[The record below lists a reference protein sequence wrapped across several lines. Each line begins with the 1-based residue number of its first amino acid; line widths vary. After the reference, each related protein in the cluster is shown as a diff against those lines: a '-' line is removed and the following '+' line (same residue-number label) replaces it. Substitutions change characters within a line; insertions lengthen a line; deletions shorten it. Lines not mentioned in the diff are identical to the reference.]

1 MIKRCFDIIVSLC
14 ALTILAIPMAL
25 IAILV
30 RLTLGKPVLFWQER
44 IGLGG
49 EPFHIIK
56 FRTMLGATDA
66 NGDNLADE
74 ARLTAIGRIL
84 RSTSVDELP
93 EIWNILRGDMSLV
106 GPRPLLPEYLP
117 YYLPEQMRRHEV
129 RPGLTGLAQVN
140 GRNKQ
145 SWDDRFRLDVEYV
158 ETQTLRG
165 DLVILL
171 KTVLRVFTRQGVSAE
186 GHETM
191 PRFDDQV
198 KAGLARGQMTE
209 DTPT

>member
-1 MIKRCFDIIVSLC
+1 MIKRSFDIVASMG
-14 ALTILAIPMAL
+14 ALTVLTIPMVL

-30 RLTLGKPVLFWQER
+30 RVSLGKPIFFRQER

-49 EPFHIIK
+49 RPFNIIK
-56 FRTMLGATDA
+56 FRTMRAATDA
-66 NGDNLADE
+66 DGENLADE
-74 ARLTAIGRIL
+74 ERLTAIGRIL

-93 EIWNILRGDMSLV
+93 EVWNILRGDMSLV

-129 RPGLTGLAQVN
+129 RPGLTGLAQIN

-145 SWDDRFRLDVEYV
+145 SWDDRFRLDIQYV
-158 ETQTLRG
+158 DTHAFSG
-165 DLVILL
+165 DLLILL
-171 KTVLRVFTRQGVSAE
+171 KTILRVLTRQGVSAE

-198 KAGLARGQMTE
+198 KAGLARGNMKK
-209 DTPT
+209 DTQA

>member
-1 MIKRCFDIIVSLC
+1 MIKRCFDIVVSLC

-30 RLTLGKPVLFWQER
+30 RLSLGTPILFRQER

-49 EPFHIIK
+49 QPFHIVK
-56 FRTMLGATDA
+56 FRTMLTATDA

-140 GRNKQ
+140 GRNNQ
-145 SWDDRFRLDVEYV
+145 SWDNRFRLDVEYV
-158 ETQTLRG
+158 DTRSFIG
-165 DLVILL
+165 DLLILL
-171 KTVLRVFTRQGVSAE
+171 KTVLRVLTRQGVSAE

-198 KAGLARGQMTE
+198 KAGLARGQMTK
-209 DTPT
+209 DTQT

>member
-1 MIKRCFDIIVSLC
+1 MIKRLFDIGASIG
-14 ALTILAIPMAL
+14 ALTVLAIPMVL

-30 RLTLGKPVLFWQER
+30 RMSLGKPIFFRQER

-49 EPFHIIK
+49 RPFNIVK
-56 FRTMLGATDA
+56 FRTMRAATDA
-66 NGDNLADE
+66 DGENFFDE
-74 ARLTAIGRIL
+74 ERLTSVGRVL

-93 EIWNILRGDMSLV
+93 EVWNILRGDMSLV

-129 RPGLTGLAQVN
+129 RPGLTGLAQIN

-145 SWDDRFRLDVEYV
+145 SWDDRFRLDIQYV
-158 ETQTLRG
+158 DTHTFCG
-165 DLVILL
+165 DLLILL
-171 KTVLRVFTRQGVSAE
+171 KTILRVLTRQGVSAE

-191 PRFDDQV
+191 PRFDHQV
-198 KAGLARGQMTE
+198 NAGLARGNMKK
-209 DTPT
+209 DTQT

>member
-158 ETQTLRG
+158 ETQTLGG

>member
-1 MIKRCFDIIVSLC
+1 MIKRAFDIVASVC
-14 ALTILAIPMAL
+14 ALTVLAIPMVL

-30 RLTLGKPVLFWQER
+30 RVSLGKPIFFRQER

-49 EPFHIIK
+49 RPFNIIK
-56 FRTMLGATDA
+56 FRTMRAATDA
-66 NGDNLADE
+66 DGENLADE
-74 ARLTAIGRIL
+74 ERLTSVGRLL

-93 EIWNILRGDMSLV
+93 EVWNILRGDMSLV

-129 RPGLTGLAQVN
+129 RPGLTGLAQIN

-145 SWDDRFRLDVEYV
+145 SWDDRFRLDIHYV
-158 ETQTLRG
+158 DTHTYSG
-165 DLVILL
+165 DLLILL
-171 KTVLRVFTRQGVSAE
+171 KTILRVLTRQGVSAE

-198 KAGLARGQMTE
+198 KAGLARGNMKK
-209 DTPT
+209 DTQA